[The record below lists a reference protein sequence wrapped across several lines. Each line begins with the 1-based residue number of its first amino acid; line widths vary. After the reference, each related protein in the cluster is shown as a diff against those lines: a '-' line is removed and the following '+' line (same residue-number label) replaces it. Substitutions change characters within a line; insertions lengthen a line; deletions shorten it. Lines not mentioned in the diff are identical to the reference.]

1 MPKKL
6 ATDSILNE
14 LKGASAFF
22 QRPDAAQ
29 ESAKPPKETSSSIE
43 TERSN
48 GSTERFDRTVQ
59 TNGSTKKKTSTVLA
73 EIETPL
79 DSPAKRTTSR
89 YSFEIYD
96 DQKQTLEEV
105 SYLYKKKTGKKLSS
119 SRIIRDALDEFLDA
133 LLEKLK
139 ES

>member
-1 MPKKL
+1 M
-6 ATDSILNE
+6 
-14 LKGASAFF
+14 
-22 QRPDAAQ
+22 
-29 ESAKPPKETSSSIE
+29 
-43 TERSN
+43 
-48 GSTERFDRTVQ
+48 
-59 TNGSTKKKTSTVLA
+59 LA

-105 SYLYKKKTGKKLSS
+105 LYLYKKKTGRKLSS
-119 SRIIRDALDEFLDA
+119 SRIIRDALDEFLDI